1 MSRVHHSILAL
12 AGALALAPACAAAQN
27 ATARERVSVTG
38 GYALAEPTR
47 NARIDNTR
55 ADVVGEGAPTL
66 GVTYHATDTIGIE
79 AWGAADAFGHR
90 VRTAGGKAAG
100 VSAQPVAL
108 SGQYRFGQPGD
119 TVRPFV
125 GLGVHQTNFDEET
138 ATAGGA
144 LAGRRIGV
152 DTVTGPMAS
161 AGVDV
166 ALAEHWFARA
176 DVRYLHGDADVNL
189 DGAPA
194 GEADLEP
201 VVVGVGV
208 GVRF

>member
-1 MSRVHHSILAL
+1 MTRIHHSLLAL
-12 AGALALAPACAAAQN
+12 AGALALAPLA
-27 ATARERVSVTG
+27 ATAQDAPTPKRVSITG

-47 NARIDNTR
+47 NPQINGVRT
-55 ADVVGEGAPTL
+55 DVDGEGTPTL
-66 GVTYHATDTIGIE
+66 GVTYHVTDNIGVE
-79 AWGAADAFGHR
+79 AWGAADKFGHR
-90 VRTAGGKAAG
+90 VRTEGGKAAS

-108 SGQYRFGQPGD
+108 SGQYRFGQTGD

-125 GLGVHQTNFDEET
+125 GLGVHETNFSEET
-138 ATAGGA
+138 ATAGGPY
-144 LAGRRIGV
+144 AGRRIGV
-152 DTVTGPMAS
+152 ETVRGPMAT

-166 ALAEHWFARA
+166 DLAENWFARA
-176 DVRYLHGDADVNL
+176 DVRYLHGDSDVRL

-194 GEADLEP
+194 GEANLEP